1 MQKLEERVSA
11 FKKRRYEAKDQQKW
25 SRILTTDFMSS
36 EESGSEDG
44 EEINIVME
52 LPWRSSLVDE
62 FFQSLDSQLMSE
74 KSAKAKQQT
83 KGRVKGQ
90 NQLRPAPGNAPGW
103 ALCVVCIHSQCN
115 YRISLDTVLD
125 HINLYTRII
134 DFVSLLSQI
143 KIEL

>member
-1 MQKLEERVSA
+1 MQKPEERVSA

-44 EEINIVME
+44 EEINVVME

-74 KSAKAKQQT
+74 KSAKAKRQT
-83 KGRVKGQ
+83 K
-90 NQLRPAPGNAPGW
+90 
-103 ALCVVCIHSQCN
+103 C
-115 YRISLDTVLD
+115 
-125 HINLYTRII
+125 
-134 DFVSLLSQI
+134 
-143 KIEL
+143 